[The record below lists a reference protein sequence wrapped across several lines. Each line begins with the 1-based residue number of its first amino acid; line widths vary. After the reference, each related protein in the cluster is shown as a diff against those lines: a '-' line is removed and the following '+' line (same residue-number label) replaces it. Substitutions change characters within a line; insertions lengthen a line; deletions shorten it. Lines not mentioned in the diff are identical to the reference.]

1 MAGFYLQG
9 LLNLLEERKS
19 GLKDPD
25 HTGQKEMNLD
35 SESKDHSSQ
44 PSVVTPVVKYSPMVI
59 TLLKD

>member
-9 LLNLLEERKS
+9 LLSLLEERKS

-25 HTGQKEMNLD
+25 HTRQEEKNLD
-35 SESKDHSSQ
+35 SESKDLSSQ